1 MLFVIMCI
9 VLGAISGVLGG
20 LAGRK
25 WNNAL
30 SGYIVGVVFYLCIIS
45 IFIFF
50 RLLKWGDLWSIYMK

>member
-1 MLFVIMCI
+1 MSFVIMCI

-50 RLLKWGDLWSIYMK
+50 RLLK